1 MGWPQSEK
9 KMKLIVLL
17 ATIVLVSAK
26 SIKIDQLEYGFCDGA
41 DTSVGSIDAADV
53 QPFPVEVKTGAT
65 VTISATLSLTATVP
79 AGAKVALNIVKE
91 GIVDLPI
98 PCLEI
103 EGLHVGSCEY
113 EADYLLDK
121 FSDFL
126 CPAHVPD
133 GQACA
138 TPLNPGTY
146 GGDPPVTVTIPEIPD
161 IIAGFL
167 ASGTYYAD
175 ATITLPS
182 GEQMTC
188 LYVRIEV
195 VG

>member
-1 MGWPQSEK
+1 MGSCATRSEN
-9 KMKLIVLL
+9 KMKLILFL

-53 QPFPVEVKTGAT
+53 QPFPVEVKTGAS
-65 VTISATLSLTATVP
+65 VTISATLS
-79 AGAKVALNIVKE
+79 LNIVKE

-103 EGLHVGSCEY
+103 EGLHVGSCSY
-113 EADYLLDK
+113 DADYLLTK

-146 GGDPPVTVTIPEIPD
+146 GGDPPIEVVIPEIPD
-161 IIAGFL
+161 LIAGFL

-175 ATITLPS
+175 ATITNPD
-182 GEQMTC
+182 GTQMAC

>member
-1 MGWPQSEK
+1 MGSCATRSEN
-9 KMKLIVLL
+9 KMKLIVFL

-53 QPFPVEVKTGAT
+53 QPFPVEVKTGAS
-65 VTISATLSLTATVP
+65 VTISATVT
-79 AGAKVALNIVKE
+79 LNIVKE

-103 EGLHVGSCEY
+103 EGLHVGSCSY
-113 EADYLLDK
+113 DADYLLTK

-146 GGDPPVTVTIPEIPD
+146 GGDPP
-161 IIAGFL
+161 
-167 ASGTYYAD
+167 
-175 ATITLPS
+175 
-182 GEQMTC
+182 
-188 LYVRIEV
+188 IEV
-195 VG
+195 VIP

>member
-1 MGWPQSEK
+1 M
-9 KMKLIVLL
+9 
-17 ATIVLVSAK
+17 VSAVSGRSGIEIFLNK
-26 SIKIDQLEYGFCDGA
+26 TLKYFHTDGA

-53 QPFPVEVKTGAT
+53 QPFPVEVKTGAS
-65 VTISATLSLTATVP
+65 VTISATLTLNTAIP

-91 GIVDLPI
+91 GIVNLPI

-103 EGLHVGSCEY
+103 EGLHIGSCEY

-121 FSDFL
+121 FSEFL

-146 GGDPPVTVTIPEIPD
+146 GGDPPITVEIPEIPE

-175 ATITLPS
+175 ATIMDAA
-182 GEQMTC
+182 GNQMTC
-188 LYVRIEV
+188 IYVRIEV

>member
-1 MGWPQSEK
+1 MGAVTTVKK

-26 SIKIDQLEYGFCDGA
+26 SIKIDQLEYGFCEGA
-41 DTSVGSIDAADV
+41 DSSVGSVDAADV

-65 VTISATLSLTATVP
+65 VTISATLSLTVP
-79 AGAKVALNIVKE
+79 AGAKVTLDIVKE

-126 CPAHVPD
+126 CPAHVP
-133 GQACA
+133 
-138 TPLNPGTY
+138 
-146 GGDPPVTVTIPEIPD
+146 E
-161 IIAGFL
+161 
-167 ASGTYYAD
+167 
-175 ATITLPS
+175 
-182 GEQMTC
+182 
-188 LYVRIEV
+188 
-195 VG
+195 

>member
-1 MGWPQSEK
+1 MGSCATRSEN
-9 KMKLIVLL
+9 KMKLIVFL

-41 DTSVGSIDAADV
+41 DTTVGSIDAADV

-65 VTISATLSLTATVP
+65 VQTGSTVS
-79 AGAKVALNIVKE
+79 LNIVKE

-103 EGLHVGSCEY
+103 EGLHVGSCSY
-113 EADYLLDK
+113 DADYLLTK

-146 GGDPPVTVTIPEIPD
+146 GGDPPIEVVIPEIPD
-161 IIAGFL
+161 LIAGFL

-175 ATITLPS
+175 ATITNPD
-182 GEQMTC
+182 GTQMTC

>member
-1 MGWPQSEK
+1 MGSCVLQSEN
-9 KMKLIVLL
+9 KMKLIVFL
-17 ATIVLVSAK
+17 ATVVLVSAK
-26 SIKIDQLEYGFCDGA
+26 SIKIDQLEYGFCEGA
-41 DTSVGSIDAADV
+41 DTSVGTIDAADV

-65 VTISATLSLTATVP
+65 VTISATLTLAATVQT
-79 AGAKVALNIVKE
+79 GSTVSLNIIKE
-91 GIVDLPI
+91 GLIDLHI
-98 PCLEI
+98 
-103 EGLHVGSCEY
+103 GSCSY
-113 EADYLLDK
+113 DADYLLTK

-133 GQACA
+133 GQTCA

-146 GGDPPVTVTIPEIPD
+146 GGDPPIVVEIPEIPD

-175 ATITLPS
+175 ATITNPD
-182 GEQMTC
+182 GTQMTC

>member
-1 MGWPQSEK
+1 MGSCVLQSEN
-9 KMKLIVLL
+9 KMKLIVFL

-26 SIKIDQLEYGFCDGA
+26 SIKIDQLEYGFCEGA
-41 DTSVGSIDAADV
+41 DTSVGSIDNADV

-65 VTISATLSLTATVP
+65 VTISATLSLAAEVPVGATVS
-79 AGAKVALNIVKE
+79 LNIVKE

-103 EGLHVGSCEY
+103 EGLHIGS
-113 EADYLLDK
+113 
-121 FSDFL
+121 
-126 CPAHVPD
+126 
-133 GQACA
+133 
-138 TPLNPGTY
+138 GTY
-146 GGDPPVTVTIPEIPD
+146 GGDPPVSVEIPEIPD
-161 IIAGFL
+161 LIAGFL

-175 ATITLPS
+175 ATINYADGTM
-182 GEQMTC
+182 MTC

>member
-1 MGWPQSEK
+1 MGSCDTLSEN
-9 KMKLIVLL
+9 KMKLIVFL

-26 SIKIDQLEYGFCDGA
+26 SIKIDQLEYGSCDGA
-41 DTSVGSIDAADV
+41 DTSVGTIDAVDV

-65 VTISATLSLTATVP
+65 VTISATVT
-79 AGAKVALNIVKE
+79 LNIVKE
-91 GIVDLPI
+91 GLVDLPI

-103 EGLHVGSCEY
+103 DGLHIGSCSY
-113 EADYLLDK
+113 DADYLITK

-146 GGDPPVTVTIPEIPD
+146 GGDPPIEVVIPEIPD
-161 IIAGFL
+161 LIAGFL

-175 ATITLPS
+175 ATITNPD
-182 GEQMTC
+182 GTQMTC

>member
-1 MGWPQSEK
+1 
-9 KMKLIVLL
+9 MKLIVLL

-26 SIKIDQLEYGFCDGA
+26 SIKIDQLEYGFCEGA
-41 DTSVGSIDAADV
+41 DTSVGSIDNADV
-53 QPFPVEVKTGAT
+53 QPFPVEIKTGAS
-65 VTISATLSLTATVP
+65 VTISATLTLAAEVPVGATVS
-79 AGAKVALNIVKE
+79 LNIIKE

-103 EGLHVGSCEY
+103 EGLHIGSCTY
-113 EADYLLDK
+113 DADYLLTK

-133 GQACA
+133 GQTCA
-138 TPLNPGTY
+138 TPLMPGTY
-146 GGDPPVTVTIPEIPD
+146 GGDPPVTVEIPEIPD
-161 IIAGFL
+161 LIAGFL

-175 ATITLPS
+175 ATINYADGTM
-182 GEQMTC
+182 MTC

>member
-1 MGWPQSEK
+1 MGLSEN
-9 KMKLIVLL
+9 KMKLIVFL

-53 QPFPVEVKTGAT
+53 QPFPVEIKTGAS
-65 VTISATLSLTATVP
+65 VTISATLTLNTAIP

-91 GIVDLPI
+91 GIVNLPI

-103 EGLHVGSCEY
+103 EGLHIGSCEY

-121 FSDFL
+121 FSEFL

-146 GGDPPVTVTIPEIPD
+146 GGDPPITVEIPEIPE

-175 ATITLPS
+175 ATIKYADGT
-182 GEQMTC
+182 QMSC

>member
-1 MGWPQSEK
+1 MGSCATRSEN
-9 KMKLIVLL
+9 KMKLIVFL

-53 QPFPVEVKTGAT
+53 QPFPVEVKTGAS
-65 VTISATLSLTATVP
+65 VTISATVT
-79 AGAKVALNIVKE
+79 LNIVKE

-103 EGLHVGSCEY
+103 EGLHVGSCSY
-113 EADYLLDK
+113 DADYLLTK

-146 GGDPPVTVTIPEIPD
+146 GGDPP
-161 IIAGFL
+161 
-167 ASGTYYAD
+167 
-175 ATITLPS
+175 
-182 GEQMTC
+182 
-188 LYVRIEV
+188 
-195 VG
+195 

>member
-1 MGWPQSEK
+1 MGSCDTLSENK
-9 KMKLIVLL
+9 RKLIVFL

-65 VTISATLSLTATVP
+65 VTISATLTLSAVVQTGSTVS
-79 AGAKVALNIVKE
+79 LNIVKE

-103 EGLHVGSCEY
+103 EGLHVGSCSY
-113 EADYLLDK
+113 DADYLLTK
-121 FSDFL
+121 FSDF
-126 CPAHVPD
+126 
-133 GQACA
+133 QACA

-146 GGDPPVTVTIPEIPD
+146 GGDPPIEVVIPEIPD
-161 IIAGFL
+161 LIAGFL

-175 ATITLPS
+175 ATITNPD
-182 GEQMTC
+182 GTQMTC